1 MLAALLSSL
10 LGCHRKQLSSA
21 EIRAVTLEFVSAAK
35 KVTGGKAEVG
45 LRPELSPP
53 AERGAGRQ
61 DRASPPLVADHLY
74 LTLPAGRAGRVDP
87 AELAALEQVLDQ
99 VASRHGLGRSSL
111 PGAVGIVRFDYRRG
125 NQRTHWIH
133 IITPTVS
140 PGSSPKGPSGRVALL
155 AIIVD
160 DLGYERGQ
168 AEALL
173 ALPYPLTLA
182 VLPHLPYSVD
192 IAEEASRRGYQV
204 MLHMPME
211 STSDEKAEAVELRRG
226 MSPADVRRLL
236 DGMLETVPHAAG
248 VNNHQGSLA
257 TADPQ
262 LMAALMPALHERNLF
277 FIDSR
282 TTPRTVAQDAAARRG
297 VPVGSRNV
305 FLDDLQTPKAVRQ
318 QLELAARRA
327 RQQGTAIAIGHPHP
341 VTIQALQEFL
351 PRLEARGVGLVFVSQ
366 LVR

>member
-1 MLAALLSSL
+1 LSSL
-10 LGCHRKQLSSA
+10 LGCHKKQLSPT
-21 EIRAVTLEFVSAAK
+21 EIRAVTLELVSAAK
-35 KVTGGKAEVG
+35 RATGGKAQVG
-45 LRPELSPP
+45 LRPELSPQ
-53 AERGAGRQ
+53 AGRGSGRQ
-61 DRASPPLVADHLY
+61 DRASQPLATDHLY
-74 LTLPAGRAGRVDP
+74 VTLPAGRAGKADP
-87 AELAALEQVLDQ
+87 AELAALEQGLDQ

-111 PGAVGIVRFDYRRG
+111 PGAFGILRFDYRRG
-125 NQRTHWIH
+125 DQRTHAIH
-133 IITPTVS
+133 VITPTVS
-140 PGSSPKGPSGRVALL
+140 RLSPPTGPGGRVALL

-160 DLGYERGQ
+160 DLGYERGP

-173 ALPYPLTLA
+173 ALPYPRTLA
-182 VLPHLPYSVD
+182 VLPHLPYSAD

-204 MLHMPME
+204 LLHVPME
-211 STSDEKAEAVELRRG
+211 SNSGEKAEVIELRRG
-226 MSPADVRRLL
+226 MSPADVTRLL

-257 TADPQ
+257 TADLQ
-262 LMAALMPALHERNLF
+262 LMAALMPALHKRDLF

-282 TTPRTVAQDAAARRG
+282 TTAATVAYDAAVRAG

-305 FLDDLQTPKAVRQ
+305 FLDDVPTREAVRQ

-327 RQQGTAIAIGHPHP
+327 HQQGLAIAIGHPHP

-351 PRLEARGVGLVFVSQ
+351 PRLEARGVGLVFVSE